1 MEKSVINVEKCIEQ
15 INAMSKTDF
24 HQKILRGVAAS
35 EEFSC
40 LSEIPCSLHQAVL
53 LIPLARHSFMILV
66 HCSQRTL

>member
-40 LSEIPCSLHQAVL
+40 LVSIGIKYLTQS
-53 LIPLARHSFMILV
+53 
-66 HCSQRTL
+66 